1 MWTTKSL
8 EEGIFDLQVCVAPMQ
23 STTHAKLYLTKTNK
37 EGHEEDDVK
46 NIGEINF
53 TEHMIESF
61 KNDQFIDSTASTHII
76 GNCTCILDFISCTL
90 LCKSNVSTANGV
102 TMPVLGKNIT
112 CFGKN

>member
-1 MWTTKSL
+1 
-8 EEGIFDLQVCVAPMQ
+8 MQ

-61 KNDQFIDSTASTHII
+61 KND
-76 GNCTCILDFISCTL
+76 
-90 LCKSNVSTANGV
+90 
-102 TMPVLGKNIT
+102 
-112 CFGKN
+112 